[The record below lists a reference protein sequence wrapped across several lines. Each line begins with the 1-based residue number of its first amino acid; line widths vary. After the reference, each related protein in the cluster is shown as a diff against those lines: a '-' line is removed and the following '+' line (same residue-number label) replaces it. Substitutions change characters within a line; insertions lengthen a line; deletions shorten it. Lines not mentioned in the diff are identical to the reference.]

1 MEDMA
6 FSWFGLLVP
15 FAVAAGIVWLLVR
28 RRRFRALQARL
39 ALRQRVDRLAAEYTE
54 EVQAWGGKNALLN
67 ADVVHEIIA
76 ALETEMGS
84 PATP

>member
-1 MEDMA
+1 MGVA
-6 FSWFGLLVP
+6 LLLFLVIALAVFAALLLGLPRIRHKQVLDRRE
-15 FAVAAGIVWLLVR
+15 ALLR
-28 RRRFRALQARL
+28 RA
-39 ALRQRVDRLAAEYTE
+39 DRLAAEYAD

-67 ADVVHEIIA
+67 AEVVHEIIA